1 MPIHEDQKMPDITGN
16 RLQRPTSHTF
26 SHAGYGKYIESD
38 KAECLRASG
47 GDIGGATKTLSFLG

>member
-1 MPIHEDQKMPDITGN
+1 MSIHEDQQMPDIAGN
-16 RLQRPTSHTF
+16 RLQRSTSHTF

-47 GDIGGATKTLSFLG
+47 GDIGGARTLSFLE